1 MSQTW
6 ENGKKTLL
14 VLDPILLHLA
24 KCGRWTDRQTD
35 RQEWFHR
42 TDKSDFI
49 GRCLTIVE
57 CPKIK
62 SELILYNS
70 M

>member
-14 VLDPILLHLA
+14 VLDPILLRLA
-24 KCGRWTDRQTD
+24 KCAATDRQ
-35 RQEWFHR
+35 R
-42 TDKSDFI
+42 DKSDFI
-49 GRCLTIVE
+49 GHCLTIVE